1 MNVEMSKVKAQETP
15 ASMMSKELVE
25 HVADV
30 MMVGGG
36 IESISAI
43 KYVGGFGDRLHV
55 SITQFTEAPYE
66 VRSQGVII
74 KDAIAQI
81 LSVFNISRLSVKMS
95 DEEKTGVVTAWN
107 NAVAAAKAENSE
119 ATDVVAAEI
128 KPVQKEEPKQEA
140 QKPTGPQTINVSVE

>member
-30 MMVGGG
+30 MMIEGG
-36 IESISAI
+36 IKSISAI

-55 SITQFTEAPYE
+55 SISQFEDAPYE

-81 LSVFNISRLSVKMS
+81 LSVCNISRITVKMED
-95 DEEKTGVVTAWN
+95 DEKANVVAAWN
-107 NAVAAAKAENSE
+107 NAVASAKKENSE
-119 ATDVVAAEI
+119 ATDVTTESKPAE
-128 KPVQKEEPKQEA
+128 QRDEPKQEE
-140 QKPTGPQTINVSVE
+140 QKPAGPQTINVSVE